1 MFQLSTKELA
11 ELGAEI
17 TTREIKQQ
25 PELWQETLTIYQEK
39 QEAIATFLRTIKQKT
54 DKRIRVVFTGAGTSQ
69 YVGDTIVP
77 YLNKTGAT
85 ADYLFESIAT
95 TDIVA
100 APEQVLFADE
110 PTLLVSFAR
119 SGNSPE
125 SLAAVKIVDQ
135 FVADSYHLT
144 ITCAADGS
152 LAQQAAADE
161 TSYLL
166 LMPEGSNDAGFAMTG
181 SFSCMALSA
190 LLIFDQTP
198 LTEKG
203 HYVETLSRLGQE
215 VIDRETELQVL
226 TDRSFKRIVYL
237 GSGTLSGLTREAQ
250 LKVLEL
256 TAGKIATVFDSSMG
270 FRHGPKSF
278 VDDQTLVFVFVSNTS
293 YTRQYDLDMLE
304 ELKSDGIAA
313 AVTAIGQPA
322 AVNFSG
328 TNFFFPDDTSLPD
341 GYLAL
346 ADIVFA
352 QTIALLASIKVGNT
366 PDTPSPT
373 RTVNRVVKGVTIHP
387 YNNER

>member
-39 QEAIATFLRTIKQKT
+39 QEAIAAFLRTIKQKT
-54 DKRIRVVFTGAGTSQ
+54 AKRIRVVFTGAGTSQ

-77 YLNKTGAT
+77 YLNKNGAT
-85 ADYLFESIAT
+85 VDYLFESIAT

-161 TSYLL
+161 ASYLL
-166 LMPEGSNDAGFAMTG
+166 LMPERSNDAGFAMTG

-198 LTEKG
+198 LAEKG

-278 VDDQTLVFVFVSNTS
+278 VDDQTLVFVFVSNTP

-328 TNFFFPDDTSLPD
+328 TNFFFPDDTLLPD

-346 ADIVFA
+346 VDIVFA
-352 QTIALLASIKVGNT
+352 QTVALLASIKVGNT

-387 YNNER
+387 YNN

>member
-161 TSYLL
+161 ASYLL
-166 LMPEGSNDAGFAMTG
+166 LMPERSNDAGFAMTG

-198 LTEKG
+198 LTEKR

-278 VDDQTLVFVFVSNTS
+278 VDDQTLVFVFVSNTP

-328 TNFFFPDDTSLPD
+328 TNFFFPADTSLPD

-352 QTIALLASIKVGNT
+352 QTIALLASLKVGNT

-387 YNNER
+387 YNN

>member
-161 TSYLL
+161 ASYLL
-166 LMPEGSNDAGFAMTG
+166 LMPERSNDAGFAMTG

-198 LTEKG
+198 LTEKV

-278 VDDQTLVFVFVSNTS
+278 VDDQTLVFVFVSNTP

-328 TNFFFPDDTSLPD
+328 TNFFFPDDTLLPD

-387 YNNER
+387 YNN

>member
-39 QEAIATFLRTIKQKT
+39 QEAIAAFLRTIKQKT

-110 PTLLVSFAR
+110 PILLVSFAR

-166 LMPEGSNDAGFAMTG
+166 LMPERSNDAGFAMTG

-198 LTEKG
+198 LTEKR

-278 VDDQTLVFVFVSNTS
+278 VENQTLVFVFVSNTS
-293 YTRQYDLDMLE
+293 NTRQYDLDMLE

-328 TNFFFPDDTSLPD
+328 TNFFFPDDTLLPD

-387 YNNER
+387 YNN

>member
-54 DKRIRVVFTGAGTSQ
+54 AKRIRVVFTGAGTSQ

-77 YLNKTGAT
+77 YLNKNGAT
-85 ADYLFESIAT
+85 VDYLFESIAT

-161 TSYLL
+161 ASYLL
-166 LMPEGSNDAGFAMTG
+166 LMPERSNDAGFAMTG

-278 VDDQTLVFVFVSNTS
+278 VDDQTLVFVFVSNTP

-328 TNFFFPDDTSLPD
+328 TNFFFPDDTLLPD

-387 YNNER
+387 YNN

>member
-39 QEAIATFLRTIKQKT
+39 QEAIAAFLRTIKQKT

-161 TSYLL
+161 ASYLL
-166 LMPEGSNDAGFAMTG
+166 LMPERSNDAGFAMTG

-278 VDDQTLVFVFVSNTS
+278 VDDQTLVFVFVSNTP

-328 TNFFFPDDTSLPD
+328 TNFFFPDDISLPD

-387 YNNER
+387 YNN

>member
-39 QEAIATFLRTIKQKT
+39 QEAIAAFLRTIKQKT
-54 DKRIRVVFTGAGTSQ
+54 AKRIRVVFTGAGTSQ

-77 YLNKTGAT
+77 YLNKNGAT
-85 ADYLFESIAT
+85 VDYLFESIAT

-161 TSYLL
+161 ASYLL
-166 LMPEGSNDAGFAMTG
+166 LMPERSNDAGFAMTG

-198 LTEKG
+198 LAEKG

-278 VDDQTLVFVFVSNTS
+278 VDDQTLVFVFVSNTP

-328 TNFFFPDDTSLPD
+328 TNFFFPDDTLLPD

-346 ADIVFA
+346 VDIVFA

-387 YNNER
+387 YNN

>member
-100 APEQVLFADE
+100 ASEQVLFADE
-110 PTLLVSFAR
+110 PSLLVSFAR

-161 TSYLL
+161 ASYLL
-166 LMPEGSNDAGFAMTG
+166 LMPERSNDAGFAMTG

-278 VDDQTLVFVFVSNTS
+278 VDDQTLVFVFVSNTP

-328 TNFFFPDDTSLPD
+328 TNFFFPDDTLLPD

-387 YNNER
+387 YNN

>member
-166 LMPEGSNDAGFAMTG
+166 LMPERSNDAGFAMTG

-198 LTEKG
+198 LTEKR

-278 VDDQTLVFVFVSNTS
+278 VDDQTLVFVFVSNTP

-313 AVTAIGQPA
+313 TVTAIGQPA

-328 TNFFFPDDTSLPD
+328 TNFFFPDDTLLPD

-387 YNNER
+387 YNN

>member
-110 PTLLVSFAR
+110 PILLVSFAR

-166 LMPEGSNDAGFAMTG
+166 LMPERSNDAGFAMTG

-198 LTEKG
+198 LTEKV

-278 VDDQTLVFVFVSNTS
+278 VDDQTLVFVFVSNTP

-328 TNFFFPDDTSLPD
+328 TNFFFPDDTLLPD

-387 YNNER
+387 YNN

>member
-25 PELWQETLTIYQEK
+25 PELWHETLTIYQEK

-166 LMPEGSNDAGFAMTG
+166 LMPERSNDAGFAMTG

-198 LTEKG
+198 LTEKR

-278 VDDQTLVFVFVSNTS
+278 VDDQTLVFVFVSNTP

-304 ELKSDGIAA
+304 ELKSDGIAT

-328 TNFFFPDDTSLPD
+328 TNFFFPADTSLPD

-387 YNNER
+387 YNN

>member
-166 LMPEGSNDAGFAMTG
+166 LMPERSNDAGFAMTG
-181 SFSCMALSA
+181 SFSCMALST

-198 LTEKG
+198 LTEKR

-226 TDRSFKRIVYL
+226 TDHSFKRIVYL

-328 TNFFFPDDTSLPD
+328 TNFFFPDDTLLPD

-387 YNNER
+387 YNN

>member
-39 QEAIATFLRTIKQKT
+39 QEAIAAFLRTIKQKT

-100 APEQVLFADE
+100 APEQVLFEDE

-161 TSYLL
+161 ASYLL
-166 LMPEGSNDAGFAMTG
+166 LMPERSNDAGFAMTG

-278 VDDQTLVFVFVSNTS
+278 VDDQTLVFVFVSNTP

-328 TNFFFPDDTSLPD
+328 TNFFFPDDISLPD

-387 YNNER
+387 YNN

>member
-161 TSYLL
+161 ASYLL
-166 LMPEGSNDAGFAMTG
+166 LMPERSNDAGFAMTG

-215 VIDRETELQVL
+215 VINRETELQVL

-278 VDDQTLVFVFVSNTS
+278 VDDQTLVFVFVSNTP

-313 AVTAIGQPA
+313 AVTAIGQAA

-328 TNFFFPDDTSLPD
+328 TNFFFPDDTLLPD

-387 YNNER
+387 YNN

>member
-39 QEAIATFLRTIKQKT
+39 QEAIAAFLRTIKQKT

-152 LAQQAAADE
+152 LAQQATADE

-166 LMPEGSNDAGFAMTG
+166 LMPERSNDAGFAMTG

-215 VIDRETELQVL
+215 VIDKETELQVL

-328 TNFFFPDDTSLPD
+328 TNFFFPDDTLLPD

-387 YNNER
+387 YNN

>member
-125 SLAAVKIVDQ
+125 SLAAVKIVNQ

-161 TSYLL
+161 ASYLL
-166 LMPEGSNDAGFAMTG
+166 LMPERSNDAGFAMTG

-278 VDDQTLVFVFVSNTS
+278 VDDQTLVFVFVSNTP

-328 TNFFFPDDTSLPD
+328 TNFFFPDDTLLPD

-387 YNNER
+387 YNN

>member
-39 QEAIATFLRTIKQKT
+39 QEAIAAFLRTIKQKT

-152 LAQQAAADE
+152 LAQQATADE

-166 LMPEGSNDAGFAMTG
+166 LMPERSNDAGFAMTG

-328 TNFFFPDDTSLPD
+328 TNFFFPDDTLLPD

-387 YNNER
+387 YNN

>member
-166 LMPEGSNDAGFAMTG
+166 LMPERSNDAGFAMTG

-278 VDDQTLVFVFVSNTS
+278 VDDQTLVFVFVSNTP

-328 TNFFFPDDTSLPD
+328 TNFFFPADTSLPD

-387 YNNER
+387 YNN

>member
-161 TSYLL
+161 ASYLL
-166 LMPEGSNDAGFAMTG
+166 LMPERSNDAGFAMTG

-278 VDDQTLVFVFVSNTS
+278 VDDQTLVFVFVSNTP

-328 TNFFFPDDTSLPD
+328 TNFFFPDDTLLPD

-387 YNNER
+387 YNN

>member
-1 MFQLSTKELA
+1 
-11 ELGAEI
+11 
-17 TTREIKQQ
+17 
-25 PELWQETLTIYQEK
+25 
-39 QEAIATFLRTIKQKT
+39 
-54 DKRIRVVFTGAGTSQ
+54 
-69 YVGDTIVP
+69 
-77 YLNKTGAT
+77 LNKNGAT
-85 ADYLFESIAT
+85 VDYLFESIAT

-144 ITCAADGS
+144 ITCAVDGS

-166 LMPEGSNDAGFAMTG
+166 LMPERSNDAGFAMTG

-198 LTEKG
+198 LTEKR

-278 VDDQTLVFVFVSNTS
+278 VDDQTLVFVFVSNTP

-387 YNNER
+387 YNN

>member
-25 PELWQETLTIYQEK
+25 PELWHETLTIYQEK

-161 TSYLL
+161 ASYLL
-166 LMPEGSNDAGFAMTG
+166 LMPERSNDAGFAMTG

-198 LTEKG
+198 LTEKR

-278 VDDQTLVFVFVSNTS
+278 VDDQTLVFVFVSNTP

-328 TNFFFPDDTSLPD
+328 TNFFFPADTSLPD

-352 QTIALLASIKVGNT
+352 QTIALLASLKVGNT

-387 YNNER
+387 YNN

>member
-39 QEAIATFLRTIKQKT
+39 QEAIAAFLRTIKQKT
-54 DKRIRVVFTGAGTSQ
+54 AKRIRVVFTGAGTSQ
-69 YVGDTIVP
+69 YVGDTIVL
-77 YLNKTGAT
+77 YLNKNGAT
-85 ADYLFESIAT
+85 VDYLFESIAT

-161 TSYLL
+161 ASYLL
-166 LMPEGSNDAGFAMTG
+166 LMPERSNDAGFAMTG

-198 LTEKG
+198 LAEKG

-278 VDDQTLVFVFVSNTS
+278 VDDQTLVFVFVSNTP

-328 TNFFFPDDTSLPD
+328 TNFFFPDDTLLPD

-346 ADIVFA
+346 VDIVFA

-387 YNNER
+387 YNN

>member
-39 QEAIATFLRTIKQKT
+39 QEAIADFLRTIKQKT

-166 LMPEGSNDAGFAMTG
+166 LMPERSNDAGFAMTG

-198 LTEKG
+198 LTEKR

-328 TNFFFPDDTSLPD
+328 TNFFFPADTSLPD

-387 YNNER
+387 YNN

>member
-1 MFQLSTKELA
+1 MFQLSIKELA

-39 QEAIATFLRTIKQKT
+39 QEAIAAFLRTIKQKT

-110 PTLLVSFAR
+110 PILLVSFAR

-166 LMPEGSNDAGFAMTG
+166 LMPERSNDAGFAMTG

-198 LTEKG
+198 LTEKR

-278 VDDQTLVFVFVSNTS
+278 VENQTLVFVFVSNTS

-328 TNFFFPDDTSLPD
+328 TNFFFPDDTLLPD

-387 YNNER
+387 YNN

>member
-1 MFQLSTKELA
+1 
-11 ELGAEI
+11 
-17 TTREIKQQ
+17 
-25 PELWQETLTIYQEK
+25 
-39 QEAIATFLRTIKQKT
+39 
-54 DKRIRVVFTGAGTSQ
+54 
-69 YVGDTIVP
+69 
-77 YLNKTGAT
+77 
-85 ADYLFESIAT
+85 
-95 TDIVA
+95 
-100 APEQVLFADE
+100 
-110 PTLLVSFAR
+110 
-119 SGNSPE
+119 
-125 SLAAVKIVDQ
+125 
-135 FVADSYHLT
+135 
-144 ITCAADGS
+144 
-152 LAQQAAADE
+152 
-161 TSYLL
+161 
-166 LMPEGSNDAGFAMTG
+166 
-181 SFSCMALSA
+181 MALSA

-198 LTEKG
+198 LTEKR

-278 VDDQTLVFVFVSNTS
+278 VDDQTLVFVFVSNTP

-313 AVTAIGQPA
+313 AVTAIGQLT

-387 YNNER
+387 YNN

>member
-161 TSYLL
+161 ASYLL
-166 LMPEGSNDAGFAMTG
+166 LMPERSNDAGFAMTG

-198 LTEKG
+198 LAEKG

-278 VDDQTLVFVFVSNTS
+278 VDDQTLVFVFVSNTP

-328 TNFFFPDDTSLPD
+328 TNFFFPDDTLLPD

-346 ADIVFA
+346 VDIVFA

-387 YNNER
+387 YNN

>member
-25 PELWQETLTIYQEK
+25 PELWHETLTIYQEK

-152 LAQQAAADE
+152 LAQQAVADE

-166 LMPEGSNDAGFAMTG
+166 LMPERSNDAGFAMTG

-198 LTEKG
+198 LTEKR

-278 VDDQTLVFVFVSNTS
+278 VDDQTLVFVFVSNTP

-328 TNFFFPDDTSLPD
+328 TNFFFPADTSLPD

-387 YNNER
+387 YNN

>member
-39 QEAIATFLRTIKQKT
+39 QEAIAAFLRTIKQKT

-161 TSYLL
+161 ASYLL
-166 LMPEGSNDAGFAMTG
+166 LMPERSNDAGFAMTG

-256 TAGKIATVFDSSMG
+256 TAEKIATVFDSSMG

-278 VDDQTLVFVFVSNTS
+278 VDDQTLVFVFVSNTP

-328 TNFFFPDDTSLPD
+328 TNFFFPDDISLPD

-387 YNNER
+387 YNN

>member
-69 YVGDTIVP
+69 YVGDTIVH

-166 LMPEGSNDAGFAMTG
+166 LMPERSNDAGFAMTG

-278 VDDQTLVFVFVSNTS
+278 VDDQTLVFVFVSNTP

-328 TNFFFPDDTSLPD
+328 TNFFFPADTSLPD

-387 YNNER
+387 YNN

>member
-39 QEAIATFLRTIKQKT
+39 QEAIAAFLRTIKQKT

-152 LAQQAAADE
+152 LAQQATADE

-166 LMPEGSNDAGFAMTG
+166 LMPERSNDAGFAMTG

-190 LLIFDQTP
+190 LLIFDQTS

-215 VIDRETELQVL
+215 VINRETELQVL

-328 TNFFFPDDTSLPD
+328 TNFFFPDDTLLPD

-387 YNNER
+387 YNN